1 MPPTKKL
8 TTLQITISIALV
20 VLAIVLLGLLFLKSR
35 QPAPSAQE
43 LDATLVEEYI
53 RAVAAGDYA
62 TAYKKH
68 LDSQYRGQISQ
79 ADFEKA
85 QKARRAEMGTIQK
98 RELTFDQTSYNLF
111 SPVRQ
116 QQLRY
121 MLHYPG
127 KQWSGVVVVS
137 DADGEW
143 RIEGTYFSSA
153 NDSLTFNIW

>member
-1 MPPTKKL
+1 MKTSKKL
-8 TTLQITISIALV
+8 STLQITISIALV
-20 VLAIVLLGLLFLKSR
+20 ALAIALLGLLFMKSR
-35 QPAPSAQE
+35 QPAPAAEE
-43 LDATLVEEYI
+43 LDATLVEGYI

-62 TAYKKH
+62 SAYEKH
-68 LDSQYRGQISQ
+68 LDAQYHGQISQ

-98 RELTFDQTSYNLF
+98 RELTFSKTSYNLF
-111 SPVRQ
+111 SSVRQ

-127 KQWSGVVVVS
+127 KEWSGVVVVS

-153 NDSLTFNIW
+153 SDSLTFKVW